1 MPRFCVICGK
11 VQSHS
16 FSVFSF
22 PTSQKK
28 RNAWLDVILKVKP
41 DFLKDKRVVENKQL
55 KNGVCELHF
64 FQSEISNGKKR
75 RLSKY
80 AVPTLDIPASGK
92 CFSTLRKYKTFLINE
107 SEDFP
112 SLSALPYNS
121 DNETIGSQI
130 SLVESKHKFSN
141 DIVSLPDCTIEIEDK
156 NSNPKIYKS
165 IIDNIFYD
173 ENRKEVCLCCGSEDN
188 AKALFSILKAKS
200 PEGDHSLVEELSSIF
215 EISQEKVISL
225 GCFICRK
232 CLKVIEDILTLKY
245 TLSSLIAY
253 MNKIFCNNNK
263 KNNNNNEEVC
273 NVNAEDS
280 ERLEKK
286 LLTSCNN
293 GIVRKSVRIQPSTKK
308 FSCSE
313 CLQEFTSLSRLY
325 THTSMHDEST
335 QLSKGTKSHVM
346 PFRCKF
352 CNQNFLSK
360 SLFSLH
366 LKSHSGTLDCE
377 YCGRLITSKS
387 RLNAHMKKFHGIG
400 EEKERSFHCKS
411 CTKTF
416 SSRAGLRY
424 HEFSWHKKG
433 KSLTCEICFKVF
445 SYPML
450 YKNHKLFVH
459 GRKNILCEICG
470 EMFFTKSK
478 LNIHVNAVHIKAL
491 TWSCEICNEK
501 FTTSALYKHHVS
513 SVKHMYCSA
522 QFRKKSTLAQHMG
535 KHGNYLCLKCNLKYT
550 DTSSFVSHMLEIHNV
565 DIFKKS
571 NFKSQ
576 SSDFNSSEEIP
587 DTMNKVCDTSRKDD
601 DSSVVINDILMASN
615 EFENSTLQTLSF
627 PASNRG
633 REETSKYD
641 ELPSVEPVPFDNVV
655 ALEIQSVPNDAMELE
670 EDVSL
675 INVQMLQEIE
685 HQHTNIK

>member
-200 PEGDHSLVEELSSIF
+200 PEGDHSLVEELSFIF

-293 GIVRKSVRIQPSTKK
+293 GIVRKSEKK
-308 FSCSE
+308 KKD
-313 CLQEFTSLSRLY
+313 LS
-325 THTSMHDEST
+325 
-335 QLSKGTKSHVM
+335 
-346 PFRCKF
+346 
-352 CNQNFLSK
+352 
-360 SLFSLH
+360 
-366 LKSHSGTLDCE
+366 
-377 YCGRLITSKS
+377 I
-387 RLNAHMKKFHGIG
+387 
-400 EEKERSFHCKS
+400 CKS

-491 TWSCEICNEK
+491 TWSCDICNEK

-522 QFRKKSTLAQHMG
+522 QFRKKSTIAQHMG

-576 SSDFNSSEEIP
+576 SSDFNSSEEIL